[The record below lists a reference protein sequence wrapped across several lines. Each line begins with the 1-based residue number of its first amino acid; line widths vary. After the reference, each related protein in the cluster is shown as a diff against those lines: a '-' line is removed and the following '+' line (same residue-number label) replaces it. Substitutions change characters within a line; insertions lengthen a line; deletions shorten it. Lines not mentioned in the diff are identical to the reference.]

1 MKLQKLISKLEKHHK
16 KKLDLS
22 LGRTFNLLKKL
33 GDPQDKL
40 KNVITVVGTNAK
52 ASMCYSLKSILN
64 QAGYKTNLYTSPHL
78 LSYTERYV
86 FEDNKINEDDLIE
99 LLTDVEKTLG
109 DDNATLFEILTCAF
123 LKHAENFRDNI
134 NIIEAGL
141 FHQFDSTNV
150 FKENLMT
157 LIGVIH
163 SDHFQW
169 LENKSIE
176 GVIYEKTAKLLNSNI
191 FINKQV
197 NNEIRDKID
206 KSLEKN
212 TTAAICFNYI
222 VERNDEDLEDIN
234 FSKNINTEILSSKDI
249 LENKNIDSISSFIF
263 ERKLAI
269 ELNIYDLE
277 NEYLKISYILQYQIF
292 KAFHTLTY
300 VDSPIYIKKESI
312 DEIFKHR
319 WDFFD
324 FISDRLNIYFFKETF
339 GKSEKLNIA
348 LHKRRKFISNILS
361 KKLEID
367 LPSNLETFIK
377 ELFKIDDKI
386 LSGFDLKYKDNF
398 LINGKY
404 NKDEIDEIFNYFFNE
419 TEFVLHLGAHKTA
432 TTFIQNIISKNKYD
446 LAQEGILFIDL
457 DIFREYVKFSKSNH
471 VEIKEFLLFAS
482 IPILFCKPKE

>member
-64 QAGYKTNLYTSPHL
+64 QGGYKTNLYTSPHL

-86 FEDNKINEDDLIE
+86 FEDKEINEEDLIE

-123 LKHAENFRDNI
+123 LKYAENFKDNI

-163 SDHFQW
+163 NDHFQW

-197 NNEIRDKID
+197 NNEIRDKIE
-206 KSLEKN
+206 KSLKKN
-212 TTAAICFNYI
+212 TSNKYFFGKDFNIAKSENGFIQYQDQLGELVLPEPSILGDHQLYNISTSIAASRKIFNIKDDYI
-222 VERNDEDLEDIN
+222 KNGIKNISLKARLEEIKSGKLKDIAGNNKLVIDGGHNISASLSIANWIKNQNEEANLIVGMMKDKEHVEFIKAFENIVNSITLIDIPNQDGAISKEDFRKKLDNLKLNLKLSNGIEESIKSL
-234 FSKNINTEILSSKDI
+234 SKNENTIILCVGSLYLAGEILS
-249 LENKNIDSISSFIF
+249 
-263 ERKLAI
+263 
-269 ELNIYDLE
+269 LN
-277 NEYLKISYILQYQIF
+277 
-292 KAFHTLTY
+292 
-300 VDSPIYIKKESI
+300 
-312 DEIFKHR
+312 
-319 WDFFD
+319 
-324 FISDRLNIYFFKETF
+324 
-339 GKSEKLNIA
+339 
-348 LHKRRKFISNILS
+348 
-361 KKLEID
+361 
-367 LPSNLETFIK
+367 
-377 ELFKIDDKI
+377 
-386 LSGFDLKYKDNF
+386 
-398 LINGKY
+398 
-404 NKDEIDEIFNYFFNE
+404 
-419 TEFVLHLGAHKTA
+419 
-432 TTFIQNIISKNKYD
+432 
-446 LAQEGILFIDL
+446 
-457 DIFREYVKFSKSNH
+457 
-471 VEIKEFLLFAS
+471 
-482 IPILFCKPKE
+482 

>member
-64 QAGYKTNLYTSPHL
+64 QGGYKTNLYTSPHL

-86 FEDNKINEDDLIE
+86 FEDKEINEEDLIE

-123 LKHAENFRDNI
+123 IKYAENFKDNI

-150 FKENLMT
+150 FKENLIT

-163 SDHFQW
+163 NDHFQW

-197 NNEIRDKID
+197 NTEIRNKID
-206 KSLEKN
+206 ESLEKN
-212 TTAAICFNYI
+212 TSNKYFFGKDFNIAKSENGFIQYQDQLGELVLPEPSILGDHQLYNISTSIAASRKIFNIKDDYI
-222 VERNDEDLEDIN
+222 KNGIKNISLKARLEEIKSGKLKDIAGNNKLVIDGGHNISASLSIANWIKNQNEDANLIVGMMKDKEHVEFIKAFENIVNSITLIDIPNQDGAISKEDFKKKLDNSKLNLKLSNGIEESIKSL
-234 FSKNINTEILSSKDI
+234 SKNENTIILCVGSLYLAGEILS
-249 LENKNIDSISSFIF
+249 
-263 ERKLAI
+263 
-269 ELNIYDLE
+269 LN
-277 NEYLKISYILQYQIF
+277 
-292 KAFHTLTY
+292 
-300 VDSPIYIKKESI
+300 
-312 DEIFKHR
+312 
-319 WDFFD
+319 
-324 FISDRLNIYFFKETF
+324 
-339 GKSEKLNIA
+339 
-348 LHKRRKFISNILS
+348 
-361 KKLEID
+361 
-367 LPSNLETFIK
+367 
-377 ELFKIDDKI
+377 
-386 LSGFDLKYKDNF
+386 
-398 LINGKY
+398 
-404 NKDEIDEIFNYFFNE
+404 
-419 TEFVLHLGAHKTA
+419 
-432 TTFIQNIISKNKYD
+432 
-446 LAQEGILFIDL
+446 
-457 DIFREYVKFSKSNH
+457 
-471 VEIKEFLLFAS
+471 
-482 IPILFCKPKE
+482 